1 MAVTLYSAVSKP
13 PQSKPLPVAEPQVSI
28 ESLFVQLD
36 KHLQA
41 HESVQIVH
49 AEIAEES
56 LTFVDQKNV
65 TLFNE
70 YMRQLQRNLGVS
82 PQLVSP
88 IAVESMPVV
97 TVNYDLALEG
107 WLKTMWEKIKGFFS
121 KIYESIKEFMK
132 KHFTR
137 LGRLKNKL
145 KNIQTV
151 AKETD
156 KNIAQVRI
164 EDIPSSLASK
174 FKGVGQISEATVT
187 KIIKTS
193 SDAVTEIK
201 SISSMTSNFASNGI
215 VDADFVTNI
224 RKLKEVA
231 LNATKQIGENDAKK
245 KNLKFTDFKG
255 KRAIKEDNKSLAEI
269 AKNAK
274 ALGEDMEADV
284 SEMGQGGDTSDESL
298 QQKGQQAY
306 KEYMKKLVGTLEKF
320 KDVPMVGGKTIK
332 KVSVTE
338 DNELEV
344 EFEEEGDAEDV
355 KGATLTNKEGVQKL
369 AAEALKMIELGEAQA
384 DAYAKT
390 NDTIMDKL
398 KAIDNLILDID
409 RNDPAKYGSYKKVLD
424 QQIRTRLNMM
434 KVLFRSYNQVSRNFY
449 EVAVNT
455 GDAVVD
461 YCVICMKNFK

>member
-1 MAVTLYSAVSKP
+1 
-13 PQSKPLPVAEPQVSI
+13 
-28 ESLFVQLD
+28 
-36 KHLQA
+36 
-41 HESVQIVH
+41 
-49 AEIAEES
+49 
-56 LTFVDQKNV
+56 
-65 TLFNE
+65 
-70 YMRQLQRNLGVS
+70 
-82 PQLVSP
+82 
-88 IAVESMPVV
+88 
-97 TVNYDLALEG
+97 
-107 WLKTMWEKIKGFFS
+107 
-121 KIYESIKEFMK
+121 
-132 KHFTR
+132 
-137 LGRLKNKL
+137 
-145 KNIQTV
+145 
-151 AKETD
+151 
-156 KNIAQVRI
+156 
-164 EDIPSSLASK
+164 
-174 FKGVGQISEATVT
+174 
-187 KIIKTS
+187 
-193 SDAVTEIK
+193 
-201 SISSMTSNFASNGI
+201 
-215 VDADFVTNI
+215 
-224 RKLKEVA
+224 
-231 LNATKQIGENDAKK
+231 
-245 KNLKFTDFKG
+245 
-255 KRAIKEDNKSLAEI
+255 
-269 AKNAK
+269 
-274 ALGEDMEADV
+274 
-284 SEMGQGGDTSDESL
+284 
-298 QQKGQQAY
+298 
-306 KEYMKKLVGTLEKF
+306 MKKLVGTLEKF